1 MNDKM
6 KVYNDRKYPVGLILQ
21 NGLERIVHSAGYT
34 LLSRD
39 EIEFVASNAPRL
51 FEGERQLR
59 LEDRETAAQMGFI
72 ESAEI
77 PVMNDEEIRKRL
89 SLRTNQLTTWLD
101 GVSEPYLLDA
111 IYDVAMT
118 MDLPASKL
126 QLLQE
131 RMPDREFIRAE

>member
-1 MNDKM
+1 M

-21 NGLERIVHSAGYT
+21 NGLERVVHPAGYT

-59 LEDRETAAQMGFI
+59 LEDREIAAQMGFI
-72 ESAEI
+72 ENAGI
-77 PVMNDEEIRKRL
+77 PVMDEEEIRKKL
-89 SLRTNQLTTWLD
+89 SLRANQMKAWLD
-101 GVSEPYLLDA
+101 DVFEPYLLDA
-111 IYDVAMT
+111 ICDVAMT

>member
-21 NGLERIVHSAGYT
+21 NGLERVVHSASYT

-72 ESAEI
+72 ESAET
-77 PVMNDEEIRKRL
+77 PVMDDAEIRKKL
-89 SLRTNQLTTWLD
+89 SLRTNQLKAWLD

-118 MDLPASKL
+118 MDLPVSKL

-131 RMPDREFIRAE
+131 RMPDKEFIRAE

>member
-1 MNDKM
+1 M

-21 NGLERIVHSAGYT
+21 NGLERVVHSAGYT

-59 LEDRETAAQMGFI
+59 LEDHETAAQMGFI
-72 ESAEI
+72 ESAET
-77 PVMNDEEIRKRL
+77 PVMDDAEIRKKL
-89 SLRTNQLTTWLD
+89 SLRANQLKAWLD

-131 RMPDREFIRAE
+131 RMPDKEFIRAE